1 MTSENLSSQPS
12 TLAAGFPCPKCR
24 APIQFSLQ
32 VLTRARTI
40 HCPACGL
47 ALEIDAQQSAA
58 ALAALRKYNAE
69 IETIQRDQ

>member
-1 MTSENLSSQPS
+1 MTAGNVSSQSSAP
-12 TLAAGFPCPKCR
+12 AAGLPCPKCR
-24 APIQFSLQ
+24 TPIQFSLQ
-32 VLTRARTI
+32 ALTRVQII

-58 ALAALRKYNAE
+58 ALDALRKYNAE